1 MSRFV
6 DERKLLRE
14 LDRRL
19 NHVSVPE
26 GFVAWLEDQPR
37 APALVGSSA
46 AAAILGVA
54 KPHVTRLRQQG
65 RMPEAIPVEG
75 SSDAY
80 LRSEVVALARQ
91 LRRERAARQAGKG
104 TDARRD

>member
-1 MSRFV
+1 V

-26 GFVAWLEDQPR
+26 GFVAWLRRQPR

-46 AAAILGVA
+46 AAAILGVP

-75 SSDAY
+75 SNDVY
-80 LRSEVVALARQ
+80 VRSEVVALARQ
-91 LRRERAARQAGKG
+91 LRREREARALSAAT
-104 TDARRD
+104 TD